1 MKTAIYIVPHDK
13 SSRLAGHVC
22 TLSLQTLHI
31 HHTYMHSVHAA
42 NYTAM
47 PIYVHALTPVVPTVD
62 CKGGTRPAL
71 PTAGETTKNTV
82 IYQQTVVITCS

>member
-1 MKTAIYIVPHDK
+1 
-13 SSRLAGHVC
+13 
-22 TLSLQTLHI
+22 
-31 HHTYMHSVHAA
+31 MHSVHAA

-71 PTAGETTKNTV
+71 PTAGETTKYIHCHHLSTNSGN
-82 IYQQTVVITCS
+82 YM